1 MLISAY
7 RQTLLT
13 VAEQPA
19 IKAFAHKQG
28 WKLGV
33 GRFVAGET
41 LEQALPALERL
52 TAQGLKTN
60 LDLLGEFIE
69 SASGAQQMTETI
81 IATLE
86 QLAHS
91 QADRYMSIKPT
102 QLGLGLDVDLAYA
115 NARRILEQAKAL
127 SAHICFDMENTPYLE
142 PTLALFERL
151 YGEGFTGL
159 STVLQSYLKRTPE
172 DLARLA
178 SLTPKPFVRLV
189 KGAYKEPPELAYQ
202 DKATVDRQLL
212 ELIYSGLE
220 QGLNVG
226 IATHDERI
234 IQETQAYLR
243 GAGVEAS
250 RYEYQLLYGVK
261 LGLQRQLAARHPVR
275 IYVPYG
281 QDWYGYFSRRLAER
295 PANLLFVLRGLFG

>member
-1 MLISAY
+1 MLTSAY
-7 RQTLLT
+7 RQLLLS
-13 VAEQPA
+13 VAERPA
-19 IKAFAHKQG
+19 IQAFAHKQG

-52 TAQGLKTN
+52 AAQGLKTN

-69 SASGAQQMTETI
+69 SEAGAQRMTERI
-81 IATLE
+81 LAALEALAAT
-86 QLAHS
+86 S
-91 QADRYMSIKPT
+91 ADRYMSLKPT
-102 QLGLGLDVDLAYA
+102 QLGLGLDAELAYA
-115 NARRILEQAKAL
+115 NARRILERARAL
-127 SAHICFDMENTPYLE
+127 EAHICLDMENTPYLE

-151 YGEGFTGL
+151 YREGFTNL
-159 STVLQSYLKRTPE
+159 STVLQSYLKRTPK

-178 SLTPKPFVRLV
+178 GLSPKPFVRLV
-189 KGAYKEPPELAYQ
+189 KGAYKEPAELAYQ
-202 DKATVDRQLL
+202 DKRTVDRQLL
-212 ELIYSGLE
+212 ELIFSGLE

-234 IQETQAYLR
+234 IAETEAYLR
-243 GAGVEAS
+243 GARLGRE

-261 LGLQRQLAARHPVR
+261 LNLQRQLAARHPVR

-295 PANLLFVLRGLFG
+295 PANLLFVLRGLVG